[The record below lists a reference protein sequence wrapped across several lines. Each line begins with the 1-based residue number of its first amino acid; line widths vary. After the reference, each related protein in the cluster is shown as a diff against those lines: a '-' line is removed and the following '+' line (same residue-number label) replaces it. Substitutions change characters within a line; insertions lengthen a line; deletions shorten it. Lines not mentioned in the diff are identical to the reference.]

1 MSDIFISYA
10 KEDRARAQLFAEA
23 LILKGLSVF
32 WDRTILAGS
41 TWRETIG
48 KELESA
54 RCVLVLWSP
63 NSVNSDW
70 VLDEADYAKKR
81 KVLLPVLIADAE
93 IPLGFGGVQ
102 AAKLS
107 HWEGEEADPDFQ
119 KLLGDITGR
128 TGTAAIF
135 PFAEFKADKRNTL
148 KLLKC
153 SRSCMEFYGYAG
165 NDDLSNKTLQELIDN
180 LQSFIDKPHWDEF
193 LKDQAIVY
201 EKYVRGELPLAQI
214 PIRFNGQHPYFPG
227 RTFVPLIIERTVG
240 EGPDI
245 TRVLYLDIAQLPKG
259 AYVGAI

>member
-1 MSDIFISYA
+1 M
-10 KEDRARAQLFAEA
+10 
-23 LILKGLSVF
+23 LKGLSVF
-32 WDRTILAGS
+32 WDSTILAGS

-81 KVLLPVLIADAE
+81 KVLLPGTLSPTPRSLSAS
-93 IPLGFGGVQ
+93 GGVQ

-128 TGTAAIF
+128 DSVTAAIF
-135 PFAEFKADKRNTL
+135 PFAEFKADKKNTL

-165 NDDLSNKTLQELIDN
+165 NDDLSNKTLQKLIDN
-180 LQSFIDKPHWDEF
+180 LQSFLDKPHWDEF

-201 EKYVRGELPLAQI
+201 QKYVRGELPACTRFQFGLMASI
-214 PIRFNGQHPYFPG
+214 PIFPG
-227 RTFVPLIIERTVG
+227 ELLFR
-240 EGPDI
+240 
-245 TRVLYLDIAQLPKG
+245 
-259 AYVGAI
+259 